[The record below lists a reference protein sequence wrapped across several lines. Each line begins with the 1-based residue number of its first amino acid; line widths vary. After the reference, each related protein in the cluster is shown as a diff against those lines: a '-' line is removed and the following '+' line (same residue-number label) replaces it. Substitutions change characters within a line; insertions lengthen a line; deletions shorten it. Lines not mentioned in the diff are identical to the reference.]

1 MKLKLVQEEVQPSP
15 LALILLGP
23 PGSGKGTQARR
34 ISKRLGIP
42 QISTGDILRVAIK
55 AKSLL
60 GLAAHS
66 KMEAGELIS
75 DDIVCE
81 LVENKIQSPD
91 CNKGFILDGFPRT
104 LSQAVRIDEMFKNKP
119 NYCIHVMILKVD
131 RGTLLKRI
139 TGRRTC
145 SACGEIYNIYFNPA
159 QHDGVCDHDGKPLEK
174 RNDDTL
180 EASKNRQRAYEDL
193 TYPLIEHYRNQDLL
207 HEVDGNQDSLQLT
220 EQLFRFVEIT

>member
-1 MKLKLVQEEVQPSP
+1 MAQEEQQLLV

-34 ISKRLGIP
+34 MSKRLGIP
-42 QISTGDILRVAIK
+42 QISTGDILRDAIK
-55 AKSLL
+55 VRSPL
-60 GLAAHS
+60 GLAARS
-66 KMEAGELIS
+66 KMETGQLIS

-104 LSQAVRIDEMFKNKP
+104 LPQAVRIDRVLKNKP

-145 SACGEIYNIYFNPA
+145 SVCGEIYNIYFNPA
-159 QHDGVCDHDGKPLEK
+159 QHEGICDHDGKQLEQ

-180 EASKNRQRAYEDL
+180 EASKNRQRAYQDL

-207 HEVDGNQDSLQLT
+207 HEVDGSQDSLQLT
-220 EQLFRFVEIT
+220 EQLCGFVEIT

>member
-1 MKLKLVQEEVQPSP
+1 MAQEEIQPSL

-23 PGSGKGTQARR
+23 PGSGKGAQARR
-34 ISKRLGIP
+34 MAKRLAIP
-42 QISTGDILRVAIK
+42 QISTGDILRDAIK
-55 AKSLL
+55 AQSPL
-60 GLAAHS
+60 GLAARS

-81 LVENKIQSPD
+81 LVEDKIQSPD

-104 LSQAVRIDEMFKNKP
+104 LPQAVRIDKVLKNKP
-119 NYCIHVMILKVD
+119 NYCIHVIILKVD

-145 SACGEIYNIYFNPA
+145 PVCGEIYNIYFNPA
-159 QHDGVCDHDGKPLEK
+159 QQEGVCDNDGKALEQ

-180 EASKNRQRAYEDL
+180 EASKKRQHAYQNL
-193 TYPLIEHYRNQDLL
+193 TYPLVEHYRNQDLL

-220 EQLFRFVEIT
+220 EQLCGFVKIT